1 MFSPKILCA
10 ETLFIHQVVLQTPE
24 QGHIASPVEKSN
36 FDNSVHSWMEGSSPL
51 SASAWSPALQ
61 TPPLSSCILTSS
73 P

>member
-10 ETLFIHQVVLQTPE
+10 ETLFIHQVVLQAPE
-24 QGHIASPVEKSN
+24 QGHIASLVENSN
-36 FDNSVHSWMEGSSPL
+36 FDNSVHNWTEGSSHF

-61 TPPLSSCILTSS
+61 TPPLCSCILTSS